1 MPRGGAVMELTAT
14 AEMTSAP
21 PIPQVCGA
29 AEAFAA
35 IALAAVACDGELS
48 AVEARRL
55 RQQLEARRPFSECGE
70 EEMAALLDR
79 LLTVLR
85 SQGCEALV
93 RQAVPQLQP
102 GQRQTAL
109 AVAADLTWAD
119 HVETGTEH
127 QFLLNLAEQLQI
139 NAERCTQILEVINLL
154 NSDSLAD

>member
-1 MPRGGAVMELTAT
+1 M
-14 AEMTSAP
+14 
-21 PIPQVCGA
+21 CGA

-35 IALAAVACDGELS
+35 IALAAVVCDGELS

-55 RQQLEARRPFSECGE
+55 RQQLESRRPFSERGE
-70 EEMAALLDR
+70 AEMAALLDR
-79 LLTVLR
+79 LLAILR

-93 RQAVPQLQP
+93 RQAVPQLRP
-102 GQRQTAL
+102 IQRQTAL

-119 HVETGTEH
+119 HVETGSEH

-139 NAERCTQILEVINLL
+139 DAERCALILEVIHLL

>member
-1 MPRGGAVMELTAT
+1 MPRGGAVMEKTAI

-55 RQQLEARRPFSECGE
+55 RQQLESRRPFSECGE

-119 HVETGTEH
+119 HVETGSE
-127 QFLLNLAEQLQI
+127 QRFLADLARQLQI
-139 NAERCTQILEVINLL
+139 APQRSAVILEVIGLL
-154 NSDSLAD
+154 NSDRPAD